1 MYRYLLQRS
10 VNSTS
15 NFQNYLYLDHPD
27 THAVDN
33 NIQPGNLFAYRVAAM
48 DSAGNLSSFSNFEAA
63 GIPEIDWNTNI
74 FTTGKDSFLTN
85 SSFLND
91 PDNQISELQLSV
103 SQENHV
109 VISIQSN
116 GIQISPSPIN
126 YLGQASFVLNVEDT
140 DGYFDRK
147 LIQISFYDPSL
158 VFVFN
163 IPDMIFD
170 EDNSFQLLL
179 DSTINSNPFQFEDI
193 VWEFATGENL
203 EYQYENSSHILTLQS
218 SEENWYGEENIVIIA
233 NLPDQTTKTD
243 SSLVVINP
251 VNDPPQN
258 LLQSLFVSPLS
269 NNRFDLK
276 LYALDVDNSPGD
288 LDWTFSGYSDF
299 SIQWYN
305 FADKIIE
312 IEVLDTSVQSETGIF
327 EVSDP
332 ENASDTKQ
340 VTIYYSSQNTPPHL
354 VNFPDTLELGEDS
367 LLTFN
372 LVNFFVDSTNN
383 INEMDWE
390 FETDANIEYSFNLTN
405 YNLSVIPFKDW
416 FGNSS
421 IRIKISDPSGLSDQK
436 IIPVRVFPRNDIEN
450 FQIRQYR
457 VDAVRFIINTE
468 IPSNVHLAYWHH
480 ITEKNYIEID
490 EFGVSHVI
498 KLENLVSDTTYHFN
512 LILTDT
518 LGKKISISDSSFVVS
533 LSFSISNDVI
543 VYPNPV
549 VYQNGDTRLIF
560 DNLPAE
566 PKKISI
572 YNIIGQRVYEAKIQ
586 NFADSPFYV
595 ETFDDQTLNLASGLY
610 VFMIE
615 AVKSTNNKTGKFV
628 IIK

>member
-1 MYRYLLQRS
+1 
-10 VNSTS
+10 
-15 NFQNYLYLDHPD
+15 
-27 THAVDN
+27 
-33 NIQPGNLFAYRVAAM
+33 
-48 DSAGNLSSFSNFEAA
+48 
-63 GIPEIDWNTNI
+63 
-74 FTTGKDSFLTN
+74 
-85 SSFLND
+85 
-91 PDNQISELQLSV
+91 
-103 SQENHV
+103 
-109 VISIQSN
+109 
-116 GIQISPSPIN
+116 
-126 YLGQASFVLNVEDT
+126 
-140 DGYFDRK
+140 
-147 LIQISFYDPSL
+147 
-158 VFVFN
+158 
-163 IPDMIFD
+163 
-170 EDNSFQLLL
+170 
-179 DSTINSNPFQFEDI
+179 
-193 VWEFATGENL
+193 
-203 EYQYENSSHILTLQS
+203 
-218 SEENWYGEENIVIIA
+218 
-233 NLPDQTTKTD
+233 
-243 SSLVVINP
+243 
-251 VNDPPQN
+251 
-258 LLQSLFVSPLS
+258 
-269 NNRFDLK
+269 
-276 LYALDVDNSPGD
+276 
-288 LDWTFSGYSDF
+288 
-299 SIQWYN
+299 
-305 FADKIIE
+305 
-312 IEVLDTSVQSETGIF
+312 
-327 EVSDP
+327 
-332 ENASDTKQ
+332 
-340 VTIYYSSQNTPPHL
+340 
-354 VNFPDTLELGEDS
+354 
-367 LLTFN
+367 
-372 LVNFFVDSTNN
+372 
-383 INEMDWE
+383 MDWE